1 MILIDLVLWLTVG
14 LHNIIKIHLNA
25 DFLQIL
31 DKYNLRRN
39 KRLYKMTLKNY
50 LLYWGL
56 WQTKLKNKL

>member
-56 WQTKLKNKL
+56 